1 MYVSKVLRNNP
12 ISDKGG
18 RLSRAGATKDGSHVP
33 LGSIE
38 AILADPEAS
47 PSRYLKSSQVNSY
60 RLTREKVDDDETEL
74 LVCRLFVEHQ
84 ENDVK
89 SKQLSKV
96 SC

>member
-1 MYVSKVLRNNP
+1 MRTDPV
-12 ISDKGG
+12 SDKGG

-38 AILADPEAS
+38 AILANPDAS

-60 RLTREKVDDDETEL
+60 RLTREKIDDDDDSEL
-74 LVCRLFVEHQ
+74 LICRLFIESQ
-84 ENDVK
+84 DGGLR

-96 SC
+96 SY